1 MNQAIA
7 AANGRKE
14 RIVMNNDRL
23 ESTSEANQAESASG
37 CGPGCNCGRTKIG
50 TKGKMII
57 CLVVVI
63 AAAIV
68 LAHSI
73 MQKAETGVD
82 GGQNAFTAKLLVAE
96 KNSSPE
102 TAENA
107 SEADL
112 ANLSLWG
119 KPLESLGTLNDLAA
133 QKDAVFL
140 YLPAKGQR
148 PDESVKKEIEAA
160 AGKAQ
165 SQGTMM
171 ALFVL
176 DENSEDYANVTRQV
190 PAPCVLAMVNGT
202 GNSAATTNITEGNL
216 LQSLV
221 AASRPSGCSPGG
233 CAVPC

>member
-1 MNQAIA
+1 
-7 AANGRKE
+7 
-14 RIVMNNDRL
+14 MNNDRL
-23 ESTSEANQAESASG
+23 ESTSETNQAESALG
-37 CGPGCNCGRTKIG
+37 CGHGCNCGRTQIG
-50 TKGKMII
+50 TKGKMIV
-57 CLVVVI
+57 CLVVII

-68 LAHSI
+68 LAHSV

-82 GGQNAFTAKLLVAE
+82 GGQNAFTAKVLVAE
-96 KNSSPE
+96 KASPLN

-107 SEADL
+107 SMMDL

-119 KPLESLGTLNDLAA
+119 KPLESLASLNDLAV

-140 YLPAKGQR
+140 YMPAKGQR

-165 SQGTMM
+165 LQGTRM

-176 DENSEDYANVTRQV
+176 DEGSQDYAQVTSQV

-233 CAVPC
+233 CAMPC

>member
-1 MNQAIA
+1 MD
-7 AANGRKE
+7 
-14 RIVMNNDRL
+14 NDKL
-23 ESTSEANQAESASG
+23 EPTLSANQAESASG
-37 CGPGCNCGRTKIG
+37 CGQGCNCGGTKIS

-57 CLVVVI
+57 CLVVAI

-73 MQKAETGVD
+73 MQKPETGVD
-82 GGQNAFTAKLLVAE
+82 GGQNAFAAKVLVAE
-96 KNSSPE
+96 KASPPA
-102 TAENA
+102 TTENA
-107 SEADL
+107 NGTAQT
-112 ANLSLWG
+112 NLSLWG
-119 KPLESLGTLNDLAA
+119 KPLESLASLNDVAA

-148 PDESVKKEIEAA
+148 PDESVKKEIEKA

-176 DENSEDYANVTRQV
+176 DEGSGDYAQVTSQV
-190 PAPCVLAMVNGT
+190 PAPCVLAVVKGI
-202 GNSAATTNITEGNL
+202 GDSVATTNISEVNL

-221 AASRPSGCSPGG
+221 TASRPSGCSPGG
-233 CAVPC
+233 CALPCK

>member
-1 MNQAIA
+1 
-7 AANGRKE
+7 
-14 RIVMNNDRL
+14 
-23 ESTSEANQAESASG
+23 
-37 CGPGCNCGRTKIG
+37 
-50 TKGKMII
+50 MII
-57 CLVVVI
+57 CLVIAI

-68 LAHSI
+68 LVHSV
-73 MQKAETGVD
+73 MQNAETGVD
-82 GGQNAFTAKLLVAE
+82 GGQNAFAAAKVLVTDEA
-96 KNSSPE
+96 SSQATKE
-102 TAENA
+102 TATGTSQTNI
-107 SEADL
+107 
-112 ANLSLWG
+112 SLWG
-119 KPLESLGTLNDLAA
+119 KPLESLASLNDVAA

-140 YLPAKGQR
+140 YLPEKGQR
-148 PDESVKKEIEAA
+148 PDESVKKEMEAA

-176 DENSEDYANVTRQV
+176 DEGSDDYAQVIRQV

-202 GNSAATTNITEGNL
+202 GNSVATTNISEANL